1 MKSRSAELLDKYG
14 IKLKKSLGQ
23 NLLLDPNINRK
34 LVEAAEVGPDDAVF
48 EVGSGAGELTELLA
62 SKARE
67 VLTVEIDY
75 SLEPLLAE
83 RFENEPKVRLFN
95 GDILNH
101 SVAELVE
108 RFMPDAETIRMVSN
122 IPYYITS
129 PILMHFLESEVR
141 LASLTVMIQKEVA
154 DRVVAEPGGKDYG
167 ILSIACQLYAR
178 PYIVHTVSPKCFR
191 PRPKVDSAIV
201 HMPIRENCGLSRE
214 ERDVFFKIVRSA
226 FGQRRKKLI
235 NALNPLIGSILPDK
249 QELHGLLIETGIR
262 PDSRAETIPLQSFI
276 RFSRVVTKSRPPEET

>member
-1 MKSRSAELLDKYG
+1 MKSRSAELLSKHN

-34 LVEAAEVGPDDAVF
+34 MVEAAEVGPDDSVF

-83 RFENEPKVRLFN
+83 RFGKEPKVHLFN
-95 GDILNH
+95 GDVLNH
-101 SVAELVE
+101 SVAEMVE
-108 RFMPDAETIRMVSN
+108 RFMPKADTIKMVSN

-141 LASLTVMIQKEVA
+141 VASLTVMIQKEVA
-154 DRVVAEPGGKDYG
+154 DRMVADPGGKVYG

-178 PYIVHTVSPKCFR
+178 PYIVHTVSPKCFK

-201 HMPIRENCGLSRE
+201 HMPIREDCGLSRE
-214 ERDVFFKIVRSA
+214 ERDLFFKIVRGA

-235 NALNPLIGSILPDK
+235 NALNPLMGSVLPDK
-249 QELHGLLIETGIR
+249 EDLQELLVESGIR
-262 PDSRAETIPLQSFI
+262 PDSRAETVPLQSFI
-276 RFSRVVTKSRPPEET
+276 RFSKLVTESRPSEE